1 MQVAWIDTFLAIV
14 ERGGFCAAADSLF
27 RSQSRVSAHIASL
40 ELALGA
46 PLFDRRQRPVA
57 LTAAGQAF
65 FEHATSAKASL
76 DAGAA
81 AVCAVKEGR
90 AGRIA
95 LGAYAGTGAAFL
107 PPLLAD
113 LARERPKLRVD
124 IVEQPAAML
133 DRALLDGTVDIA
145 VRPRVP
151 RLAHSALDR
160 EPLWCERMVILVPR
174 CHRLARASEVH
185 LADLVGEP
193 LITNDEAVA
202 MLHDARFEPNVAFV
216 SDQPSMLV
224 ACVARGLGIGFT
236 NELALEAVP
245 TDDAVVIELAD
256 PIERFVDVCWL
267 GEIHDRSTTY
277 ALLNA
282 IRRARLPRTA
292 ARSVRETGVLRL
304 IKPRADTPELPQPS
318 RRALAAG
325 RA

>member
-1 MQVAWIDTFLAIV
+1 MQVAWIETFLAIV

-65 FEHATSAKASL
+65 FEHATSAKSSL

-81 AVCAVKEGR
+81 AVRAVKEGR
-90 AGRIA
+90 AGHIA

-113 LARERPKLRVD
+113 LAGHRPDLRVD

-145 VRPRVP
+145 VRPRLP
-151 RLAHSALDR
+151 RLAHGAISR
-160 EPLWCERMVILVPR
+160 EPLWRERMVIVVPR
-174 CHRLARASEVH
+174 GHRLARAPEVR
-185 LADLVGEP
+185 LADLADEP

-202 MLHDARFEPNVAFV
+202 MLRDERFEPNVAFL

-236 NELALEAVP
+236 NEFALESVP
-245 TDDAVVIELAD
+245 MAEAVVIELAD
-256 PIERFVDVCWL
+256 PLERFVDVCWL
-267 GEIHDRSTTY
+267 GDIRERSTTY
-277 ALLNA
+277 TLLDA
-282 IRRARLPRTA
+282 IRRARLPRA
-292 ARSVRETGVLRL
+292 SRSARETGVVRL
-304 IKPRADTPELPQPS
+304 IRPRNDVPDLPQSS
-318 RRALAAG
+318 RSALAAG